1 MNKIILFFILLV
13 LVGVVLIIG
22 IIDIKNLDNT
32 LHYWISNIAN
42 QSNIYYFDLNFIP
55 TVLSIIEITA
65 LFSAVFASFYI
76 LWRQRNDSQKNTFL
90 ANQPFIISSESI
102 IFRPHYQS
110 PKIDIENIGAGPA
123 LFVRISYT
131 HKNPDRPENAIL
143 QADEPHSFYLKKGG
157 LKENI
162 NFDERNFYRF
172 VGRSNKAGQWSTEF
186 NNRESEIKLTELIK
200 TKENNV
206 YHIYLHTLN
215 ILETPVTFKAKYVLR
230 INYKYDDGRMEFQ
243 LKRMEIRQLEGK
255 IVL

>member
-1 MNKIILFFILLV
+1 MIIITVLLLGFVDVSNYDNLF
-13 LVGVVLIIG
+13 
-22 IIDIKNLDNT
+22 
-32 LHYWISNIAN
+32 HYWINNIFK
-42 QSNIYYFDLNFIP
+42 QSNIYYFDLNFVP
-55 TVLSIIEITA
+55 TALSFVEITA

-76 LWRQRNDSQKNTFL
+76 LWKQRDDSKKSTAL
-90 ANQPFIISSESI
+90 VNQPFVISSESI
-102 IFRPHYQS
+102 IFQPHSRP
-110 PKIDIENIGAGPA
+110 PKISTRNIGVGPA
-123 LFVRISYT
+123 LFIRISYT
-131 HKNPDRPENAIL
+131 HKNPDRPENATL
-143 QADEPHSFYLKKGG
+143 QANEPHSFYLGKEG
-157 LKENI
+157 LKKDI

-230 INYKYDDGRMEFQ
+230 INYKYDDGKTEFQ